1 MKKIDRILMVFL
13 TIGVA
18 YLVPILLVASYFFK
32 ELILPLQIF
41 CLVYL
46 AGTGINELTKALNS
60 IKRRLNERSE
70 EEMIDMIEKGGNNM
84 RKKIFGIILCIMLF
98 LSLLPIASG
107 DPDNPDG
114 WTTCFF
120 RDKATV
126 ENQVKMLENEAK
138 RVGASRA
145 INVST
150 TMTDESFLSI
160 LFLREKC
167 HTSAVLVK

>member
-1 MKKIDRILMVFL
+1 MRKLTRIAVFAFTALAL
-13 TIGVA
+13 TLCGCSSVKRISDFRDIKVDDG
-18 YLVPILLVASYFFK
+18 LVPIETVDIYNSNWLL
-32 ELILPLQIF
+32 
-41 CLVYL
+41 L
-46 AGTGINELTKALNS
+46 A
-60 IKRRLNERSE
+60 
-70 EEMIDMIEKGGNNM
+70 
-84 RKKIFGIILCIMLF
+84 
-98 LSLLPIASG
+98 LLPIASG

-120 RDKATV
+120 RNKATV
-126 ENQVKMLENEAK
+126 ENQIKMLENEAK

>member
-1 MKKIDRILMVFL
+1 MSLRSLAFVAG
-13 TIGVA
+13 GVA
-18 YLVPILLVASYFFK
+18 LAALCGCSSVKRLTDFRGVRMEDGAEPIEIVDIYNTNWLL
-32 ELILPLQIF
+32 
-41 CLVYL
+41 
-46 AGTGINELTKALNS
+46 
-60 IKRRLNERSE
+60 
-70 EEMIDMIEKGGNNM
+70 
-84 RKKIFGIILCIMLF
+84 

-107 DPDNPDG
+107 DPENPDG

-126 ENQVKMLENEAK
+126 ANQLRMLEDEAK

-150 TMTDESFLSI
+150 TSTDEAAFLL
-160 LFLREKC
+160 LFLREKY